1 MNLRIVSVYR
11 LRNPYSDRDAVLLV
25 GHQRCARIFTEVRIL
40 MKHLPTALV
49 LAAVLSMSV
58 AHAATVLI
66 TGADRGL
73 GLEFVRQYAARGD
86 TVIATCRHPDSASEL
101 QALAARS
108 RSIVIEQLD
117 VSDDASIKSLAV
129 AMKGKPIDILIN
141 NAGVL
146 GKHEDQTLGSFS
158 RAGFH
163 GVMDV
168 NVFGALAVSEALR
181 ENVIAS
187 SKKKIIAL
195 TSGLGSVAAV
205 ARFSKLPYY
214 YSMSKAALNIGMA
227 ALGADLKSQGV
238 VVAVVSPGSVDTDML
253 SSFIEAYQAKVT
265 PITAVVSVGKMITVI
280 DALDQA
286 KAASGV
292 NNYDGTIRPW

>member
-1 MNLRIVSVYR
+1 
-11 LRNPYSDRDAVLLV
+11 
-25 GHQRCARIFTEVRIL
+25 
-40 MKHLPTALV
+40 MKHLATALL
-49 LAAVLSMSV
+49 LAGVWNMTL

-73 GLEFVRQYAARGD
+73 GLEFTRQYAARGD
-86 TVIATCRHPDSASEL
+86 TVIATCRRPGSAMDL
-101 QALAARS
+101 QALAS
-108 RSIVIEQLD
+108 RNSRIQIQQLD
-117 VSDDASIKSLAV
+117 VSDDASINSV
-129 AMKGKPIDILIN
+129 AARFKGKPIDILIN

-146 GKHEDQTLGSFS
+146 GKREDETLGTFS

-168 NVFGALAVSEALR
+168 NVYGALAVSEALR
-181 ENVIAS
+181 DNVIAS
-187 SKKKIIAL
+187 SSKRIIAI
-195 TSGLGSVAAV
+195 TSGLGSVAVIERLAKV
-205 ARFSKLPYY
+205 PYY
-214 YSMSKAALNIGMA
+214 YSMSKAALNIGMV

-253 SSFIEAYQAKVT
+253 ASYIEQYQAKLS
-265 PITAVVSVGKMITVI
+265 PISAAESVSKMIAVI
-280 DALDQA
+280 DAIDQV